1 MQQEKI
7 YRAELTACFGD
18 PVDENPTGV
27 IEEAGYKT
35 LGLNYRYL
43 TVRVEKD
50 RLPDAVNGARAMGF
64 RGFNLTIPHK
74 VAVIPLLDE
83 LTEAARLIGAVNTV
97 ISENGKLIGE
107 NTDGKGF
114 LTSLRD
120 NGIDPAG
127 KTITLLGAGGAA
139 RAVSVE
145 LALAGARHINII
157 NRGEERGMELAS
169 AVSERTNAAA
179 SYFRWIPQV
188 SIPEETNIL
197 VQCTNIGLFPDVTGK
212 PDVNYDTLRPEMVA
226 ADVVVG
232 QSAVEEEP
240 CVLVQQPVGEEGAA
254 RLAPLHDVAVGGVE
268 DAVLVEAILLDA
280 VVIVSG
286 GLAAVNYPPD
296 SAFKKCMYRIIKQT
310 EGNQRMLVLLFYRLC
325 GLLKAGK
332 HGAFTARQMLA

>member
-157 NRGEERGMELAS
+157 NRSEERGMELAS

-226 ADVVVG
+226 ADVAFNRPDTPFLQEAARRGLKTITGLGMLVNQAALNFKLWTG
-232 QSAVEEEP
+232 QDA
-240 CVLVQQPVGEEGAA
+240 PVGVMTEALA
-254 RLAPLHDVAVGGVE
+254 REFG
-268 DAVLVEAILLDA
+268 LD
-280 VVIVSG
+280 
-286 GLAAVNYPPD
+286 P
-296 SAFKKCMYRIIKQT
+296 
-310 EGNQRMLVLLFYRLC
+310 
-325 GLLKAGK
+325 
-332 HGAFTARQMLA
+332 

>member
-212 PDVNYDTLRPEMVA
+212 PDVNYDTLRPEMVV
-226 ADVVVG
+226 ADVVFNRPDTPFLQEAARRGLKTITGLGMLVNQAALNFKLWTG
-232 QSAVEEEP
+232 QDA
-240 CVLVQQPVGEEGAA
+240 PVGVMTEALA
-254 RLAPLHDVAVGGVE
+254 REFG
-268 DAVLVEAILLDA
+268 LD
-280 VVIVSG
+280 
-286 GLAAVNYPPD
+286 P
-296 SAFKKCMYRIIKQT
+296 
-310 EGNQRMLVLLFYRLC
+310 
-325 GLLKAGK
+325 
-332 HGAFTARQMLA
+332 

>member
-50 RLPDAVNGARAMGF
+50 RLPDAMNGARAMGF

-226 ADVVVG
+226 ADVVFNRPDTPFLQEAARRGLKTITGLGMLVNQAALNFKLWTG
-232 QSAVEEEP
+232 QDA
-240 CVLVQQPVGEEGAA
+240 PVGVMTEALA
-254 RLAPLHDVAVGGVE
+254 REFG
-268 DAVLVEAILLDA
+268 LD
-280 VVIVSG
+280 
-286 GLAAVNYPPD
+286 P
-296 SAFKKCMYRIIKQT
+296 
-310 EGNQRMLVLLFYRLC
+310 
-325 GLLKAGK
+325 
-332 HGAFTARQMLA
+332 

>member
-157 NRGEERGMELAS
+157 NRSEERGMELAS

-226 ADVVVG
+226 ADVVFNRPDTPFLQEAARRGLKTITGLGMLVNQAALNFKLWTG
-232 QSAVEEEP
+232 QDA
-240 CVLVQQPVGEEGAA
+240 PVGVMTEALA
-254 RLAPLHDVAVGGVE
+254 RE
-268 DAVLVEAILLDA
+268 FRLD
-280 VVIVSG
+280 
-286 GLAAVNYPPD
+286 P
-296 SAFKKCMYRIIKQT
+296 
-310 EGNQRMLVLLFYRLC
+310 
-325 GLLKAGK
+325 
-332 HGAFTARQMLA
+332 

>member
-50 RLPDAVNGARAMGF
+50 RLPDAVNGTRAMGF

-157 NRGEERGMELAS
+157 NRSEERGMELAS

-226 ADVVVG
+226 ADVVFNRPDTPFLQEAARRGLKTITGLGMLVNQAALNFKLWTG
-232 QSAVEEEP
+232 QDA
-240 CVLVQQPVGEEGAA
+240 PVGVMTEALA
-254 RLAPLHDVAVGGVE
+254 REFG
-268 DAVLVEAILLDA
+268 LD
-280 VVIVSG
+280 
-286 GLAAVNYPPD
+286 P
-296 SAFKKCMYRIIKQT
+296 
-310 EGNQRMLVLLFYRLC
+310 
-325 GLLKAGK
+325 
-332 HGAFTARQMLA
+332 

>member
-157 NRGEERGMELAS
+157 NRSEERGMELAS

-226 ADVVVG
+226 ADVVFNRPDTPFL
-232 QSAVEEEP
+232 QE
-240 CVLVQQPVGEEGAA
+240 AA
-254 RLAPLHDVAVGGVE
+254 RR
-268 DAVLVEAILLDA
+268 
-280 VVIVSG
+280 
-286 GLAAVNYPPD
+286 GL
-296 SAFKKCMYRIIKQT
+296 KTITGI
-310 EGNQRMLVLLFYRLC
+310 
-325 GLLKAGK
+325 
-332 HGAFTARQMLA
+332 ARSHQ

>member
-50 RLPDAVNGARAMGF
+50 RLPDAVNGTRAMGF

-157 NRGEERGMELAS
+157 NRSEERGMELAS

-226 ADVVVG
+226 ADVAFNRPDTPFLQEAARRGLKTITGLGMLVNQAALNFKLWTG
-232 QSAVEEEP
+232 QDA
-240 CVLVQQPVGEEGAA
+240 PVGVMTEALA
-254 RLAPLHDVAVGGVE
+254 REFG
-268 DAVLVEAILLDA
+268 LD
-280 VVIVSG
+280 
-286 GLAAVNYPPD
+286 P
-296 SAFKKCMYRIIKQT
+296 
-310 EGNQRMLVLLFYRLC
+310 
-325 GLLKAGK
+325 
-332 HGAFTARQMLA
+332 

>member
-27 IEEAGYKT
+27 IEEAGYEA

-97 ISENGKLIGE
+97 VSENGKLIGE

-114 LTSLRD
+114 LTSLRE

-127 KTITLLGAGGAA
+127 KTVTLLGAGGAA
-139 RAVSVE
+139 RAVSIE
-145 LALAGARHINII
+145 LALVGARQINII
-157 NRGEERGMELAS
+157 NRSEARGAELAS
-169 AVSERTNAAA
+169 SVSEKTKAAA
-179 SYFRWIPQV
+179 VYLPWIRQIR
-188 SIPEETNIL
+188 IPAETDIL

-212 PDVNYDTLRPEMVA
+212 PDVDYDSLRPGMVA
-226 ADVVVG
+226 ADVVFNRPETPFL
-232 QSAVEEEP
+232 QE
-240 CVLVQQPVGEEGAA
+240 AA
-254 RLAPLHDVAVGGVE
+254 RR
-268 DAVLVEAILLDA
+268 
-280 VVIVSG
+280 
-286 GLAAVNYPPD
+286 GL
-296 SAFKKCMYRIIKQT
+296 KTIT
-310 EGNQRMLVLLFYRLC
+310 GLGMLVNQAALNFRLWTDAEAPVRVMTEALAKEF
-325 GLLKAGK
+325 GLN
-332 HGAFTARQMLA
+332 

>member
-27 IEEAGYKT
+27 IEEAGYEA

-50 RLPDAVNGARAMGF
+50 RLPDAVNGARAMGL

-97 ISENGKLIGE
+97 VSENGKLIGE

-114 LTSLRD
+114 LTSLRE

-127 KTITLLGAGGAA
+127 KTVTLLGAGGAA
-139 RAVSVE
+139 RAVSIE
-145 LALAGARHINII
+145 LALVGARQINII
-157 NRGEERGMELAS
+157 NRSEARGAELAS
-169 AVSERTNAAA
+169 SVSEKTKAAA
-179 SYFRWIPQV
+179 VYLPWIRQIR
-188 SIPEETNIL
+188 IPAETDIL

-212 PDVNYDTLRPEMVA
+212 PDVDYDSLRPGMVA
-226 ADVVVG
+226 ADVVFNRPETPFL
-232 QSAVEEEP
+232 QE
-240 CVLVQQPVGEEGAA
+240 AA
-254 RLAPLHDVAVGGVE
+254 RR
-268 DAVLVEAILLDA
+268 
-280 VVIVSG
+280 
-286 GLAAVNYPPD
+286 GL
-296 SAFKKCMYRIIKQT
+296 KTIT
-310 EGNQRMLVLLFYRLC
+310 GLGMLVNQAALNFRLWTDAEAPVRVMTEALAKEF
-325 GLLKAGK
+325 GLN
-332 HGAFTARQMLA
+332 

>member
-50 RLPDAVNGARAMGF
+50 RLPDAVYGARAMGF

-83 LTEAARLIGAVNTV
+83 LTEAARSIGAVNTV

-226 ADVVVG
+226 ADVVFNRPDTPFLQEAARRGLKTIAGLGMLVNQAALNFKLWTG
-232 QSAVEEEP
+232 QDA
-240 CVLVQQPVGEEGAA
+240 PVGVMTEALA
-254 RLAPLHDVAVGGVE
+254 REFG
-268 DAVLVEAILLDA
+268 LD
-280 VVIVSG
+280 
-286 GLAAVNYPPD
+286 P
-296 SAFKKCMYRIIKQT
+296 
-310 EGNQRMLVLLFYRLC
+310 
-325 GLLKAGK
+325 
-332 HGAFTARQMLA
+332 

>member
-226 ADVVVG
+226 ADVVFNRPDTPFLQEAARRGLKTITGLGMLVNQAAFNFKLWTG
-232 QSAVEEEP
+232 QDA
-240 CVLVQQPVGEEGAA
+240 PVGVMTEALA
-254 RLAPLHDVAVGGVE
+254 REFG
-268 DAVLVEAILLDA
+268 LD
-280 VVIVSG
+280 
-286 GLAAVNYPPD
+286 P
-296 SAFKKCMYRIIKQT
+296 
-310 EGNQRMLVLLFYRLC
+310 
-325 GLLKAGK
+325 
-332 HGAFTARQMLA
+332 

>member
-157 NRGEERGMELAS
+157 NRSEERGMELAS
-169 AVSERTNAAA
+169 AISERTNAAA

-226 ADVVVG
+226 ADVVFNRPDTPFLQEAARRSLKTITGLGMLVNQAALNFKLWTG
-232 QSAVEEEP
+232 QDA
-240 CVLVQQPVGEEGAA
+240 PVGVMTEALA
-254 RLAPLHDVAVGGVE
+254 REFG
-268 DAVLVEAILLDA
+268 LD
-280 VVIVSG
+280 
-286 GLAAVNYPPD
+286 P
-296 SAFKKCMYRIIKQT
+296 
-310 EGNQRMLVLLFYRLC
+310 
-325 GLLKAGK
+325 
-332 HGAFTARQMLA
+332 

>member
-226 ADVVVG
+226 ADVVFNRPDTPFLQEAARRGLKTITGLGMLVNQAALNFKLWTG
-232 QSAVEEEP
+232 QDA
-240 CVLVQQPVGEEGAA
+240 PVGVMTEALA
-254 RLAPLHDVAVGGVE
+254 REFG
-268 DAVLVEAILLDA
+268 LD
-280 VVIVSG
+280 
-286 GLAAVNYPPD
+286 P
-296 SAFKKCMYRIIKQT
+296 
-310 EGNQRMLVLLFYRLC
+310 
-325 GLLKAGK
+325 
-332 HGAFTARQMLA
+332 

>member
-157 NRGEERGMELAS
+157 NRSEERGMELAS

-226 ADVVVG
+226 ADVVFNRPDTPFLQEAARRGLKTITGLGMLVNQAALNFKLWTG
-232 QSAVEEEP
+232 QDA
-240 CVLVQQPVGEEGAA
+240 PVGVMTEA
-254 RLAPLHDVAVGGVE
+254 LAKE
-268 DAVLVEAILLDA
+268 F
-280 VVIVSG
+280 
-286 GLAAVNYPPD
+286 GLNP
-296 SAFKKCMYRIIKQT
+296 
-310 EGNQRMLVLLFYRLC
+310 
-325 GLLKAGK
+325 
-332 HGAFTARQMLA
+332 

>member
-157 NRGEERGMELAS
+157 NRSEERGMELAS
-169 AVSERTNAAA
+169 AISERTNAAA

-226 ADVVVG
+226 ADVVFNRPDTPFLQEAARRGLKTITGLGMLVNQAALNFKLWTG
-232 QSAVEEEP
+232 QDA
-240 CVLVQQPVGEEGAA
+240 PVGVMTEALA
-254 RLAPLHDVAVGGVE
+254 REFG
-268 DAVLVEAILLDA
+268 LD
-280 VVIVSG
+280 
-286 GLAAVNYPPD
+286 P
-296 SAFKKCMYRIIKQT
+296 
-310 EGNQRMLVLLFYRLC
+310 
-325 GLLKAGK
+325 
-332 HGAFTARQMLA
+332 